1 MANNNMPSLAALLG
15 LVAVAGYQN
24 RDKISDFVK
33 SLSGGS
39 GAAAPSLPGAKSG
52 GLGDLGGLTAAL
64 PGGLSGGLGGVL
76 GGLVSHF
83 QEKGAGDVAG
93 SWVGTGAN
101 QPITGDQLTKVLGPD
116 LVSKISASTGLT
128 PDQIVS
134 QLSAVL
140 PQFVDHLTPQ
150 GKLPPH
156 A

>member
-33 SLSGGS
+33 GLSGGS
-39 GAAAPSLPGAKSG
+39 GAAAVPGVPSA
-52 GLGDLGGLTAAL
+52 GGLTAAL

-76 GGLVSHF
+76 GGLINHF
-83 QEKGAGDVAG
+83 QENGAGDVAG
-93 SWVGTGAN
+93 SWVGTGTN
-101 QPITGDQLTKVLGPD
+101 QPISGSQLSQVLGPD
-116 LVSKISASTGLT
+116 LVAKISASTGLT
-128 PDQIVS
+128 PDQIVA
-134 QLSAVL
+134 QLSQVL
-140 PQFVDHLTPQ
+140 PQVVDHMTPQ